1 MMPKQ
6 MGWWMFWQAEA
17 KLRFDPFVC
26 FPPQIL
32 AGEVM
37 AFFMRSEGT
46 QEKTIVTADCCYFN
60 PLLRRVIRFLGTSA
74 WRRTNNEPLTKRVGK
89 FRNLEKI
96 YLIKIIIISI
106 KAILKG
112 FS

>member
-1 MMPKQ
+1 MPKQ
-6 MGWWMFWQAEA
+6 MGWWMFWLAEA
-17 KLRFDPFVC
+17 KLQFDPFAC

-60 PLLRRVIRFLGTSA
+60 PLLRRVIRFLGTS
-74 WRRTNNEPLTKRVGK
+74 
-89 FRNLEKI
+89 EKI
-96 YLIKIIIISI
+96 YLIMIIIISI